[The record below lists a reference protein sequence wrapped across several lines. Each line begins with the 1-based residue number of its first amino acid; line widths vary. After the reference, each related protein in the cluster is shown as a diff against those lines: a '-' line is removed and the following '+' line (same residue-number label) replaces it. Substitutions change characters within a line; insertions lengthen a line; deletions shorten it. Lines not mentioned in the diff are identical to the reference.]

1 MYPTV
6 HARYY
11 IGPECPSIKKSSVR
25 TSPVS
30 LMAIADAGIWSFCL
44 VALAIFCCPGR
55 LPAESFT
62 HVFDFAPA
70 NPLVQRNRLA
80 LLGTLRLS
88 IEAPDGKPLHG
99 LSGLD
104 WLPRT
109 KLLYAASDQG
119 YLVWLKPVFDGSY
132 LRDVE
137 FIGRFV
143 THPLQKTLLIHLAL
157 PALQVD

>member
-11 IGPECPSIKKSSVR
+11 IGPECPSIKKSSVP

-30 LMAIADAGIWSFCL
+30 LMGITDAGIWSFCL
-44 VALAIFCCPGR
+44 VALAIFCGPCR

-99 LSGLD
+99 LSGLA
-104 WLPRT
+104 WLRKKPCLSTLHSPLCKSINRRYFSSKRGIKST
-109 KLLYAASDQG
+109 KLHG
-119 YLVWLKPVFDGSY
+119 LV
-132 LRDVE
+132 R
-137 FIGRFV
+137 
-143 THPLQKTLLIHLAL
+143 
-157 PALQVD
+157 

>member
-1 MYPTV
+1 MLHAERGYSLYPTV

-11 IGPECPSIKKSSVR
+11 IGPECPSIKQSSVR

-44 VALAIFCCPGR
+44 IALAIFCGPCR

-62 HVFDFAPA
+62 QVFDFAPA

-80 LLGTLRLS
+80 LLGTLRLN

-99 LSGLD
+99 LSGLV

-109 KLLYAASDQG
+109 KLLYAVSDQG
-119 YLVWLKPVFDGSY
+119 YLVWLKSVRGAQVPWNRQPPLDG
-132 LRDVE
+132 R
-137 FIGRFV
+137 
-143 THPLQKTLLIHLAL
+143 L
-157 PALQVD
+157 PHFAQG